1 MINLKDIL
9 GTLKKHA
16 KNIIIFLV
24 LINIIALS
32 SFGVVFN
39 AHVHYIDKQLENN
52 IMEYLE
58 VDKEQLCKIVGC
70 TAVIDLENQNCLVPN
85 KKGHLKVVKFNKPA
99 IKRINEKLFIIN
111 NESLAVY
118 NKGSHSYYIIN
129 TSDMLSDYKEVALY
143 FLPIIFFAYLIPLYS
158 SIKREKEE
166 GLLLTAGS
174 EALLANK
181 SMINI
186 TENIHHEL
194 NTPLEVIDNKVEKIH
209 GILSK
214 FLVEEYEAIGHID
227 TIPEDRILRN
237 KRLVKLNEDFEFI
250 KTASEQIYAVLEKMK
265 GFKHLRYSNGNKSF
279 KNIIDGGFKI
289 INISNTNF
297 EYKVD
302 KELAKFSI
310 NSKNLVNADFLSIIL
325 NHIKNSLEA
334 NASKIFILYTKFD
347 GNFVYIRIID
357 NGNGIPDSAKKKIF
371 MPNFSTKISDTG
383 IRGNGM
389 YLNKH
394 ILNAAGGDIRLIST
408 SKKGTTIELKVPA
421 KLKKRG

>member
-9 GTLKKHA
+9 VTLKKHS
-16 KNIIIFLV
+16 KNIIIFLI

-39 AHVHYIDKQLENN
+39 THVYYIDKQLENN

-70 TAVIDLENQNCLVPN
+70 TAVIDLKNKNCLVPN
-85 KKGHLKVVKFNKPA
+85 KKGHLKMVKFNKPK
-99 IKRINEKLFIIN
+99 IKKINEKLFFIDN
-111 NESLAVY
+111 NSLAVY

-143 FLPIIFFAYLIPLYS
+143 FLPIMFFAYLIPLYS

-209 GILSK
+209 NILSK

-265 GFKHLRYSNGNKSF
+265 GFKNLRYSNGNKSL

-302 KELAKFSI
+302 TELAKFSI

-334 NASKIFILYTKFD
+334 NASKIILIYTKFD
-347 GNFVYIRIID
+347 DNFAYIRIID
-357 NGNGIPDSAKKKIF
+357 NGNGIPDDAKKKIF
-371 MPNFSTKISDTG
+371 MPNFSTKISNTG
-383 IRGNGM
+383 VRGNGM

-421 KLKKRG
+421 KFKKRG